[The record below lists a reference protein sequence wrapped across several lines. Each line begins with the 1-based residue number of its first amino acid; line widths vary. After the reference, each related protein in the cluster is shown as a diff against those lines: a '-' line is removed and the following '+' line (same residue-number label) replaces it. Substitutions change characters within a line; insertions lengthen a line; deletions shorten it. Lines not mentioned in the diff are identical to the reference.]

1 MSKLNEKKINEVLN
15 QKGKELLGEAFEGVG
30 GVVCTPAINKLEA
43 GFTSFKKE
51 EKLEEES
58 YYDKVPIPAQVNRFL
73 KRFVGAL
80 KDGNLNRNKQIAV
93 LMQVVKALGLS
104 PQELVRYTQ
113 KVKRSI

>member
-30 GVVCTPAINKLEA
+30 GVVCTPVINKLEA

-58 YYDKVPIPAQVNRFL
+58 YYDKVPIPANVNRFL

>member
-1 MSKLNEKKINEVLN
+1 MAHGSF
-15 QKGKELLGEAFEGVG
+15 AFRNLRALKNVFHE
-30 GVVCTPAINKLEA
+30 
-43 GFTSFKKE
+43 FTSFKKE

-58 YYDKVPIPAQVNRFL
+58 YYDKVPIPANVNRFL